1 MSRRSGAKGHRDR
14 TGSVFQLPDHGSG
27 SDCGGVPQHS
37 LLSGEGPTGL
47 DGSRDDF
54 DARLGARLR
63 GWRERRGLSLPDV
76 AEEIGVSYQQLQ
88 KYEAGRNSLSVARLV
103 RIADLLDVP
112 PLALLDEVSRNKTGA
127 DSDALQR
134 NGERYRLR
142 KAYFALPEPVRLAVL
157 RLMETE
163 AESRR
168 TPPAPPEG

>member
-1 MSRRSGAKGHRDR
+1 
-14 TGSVFQLPDHGSG
+14 
-27 SDCGGVPQHS
+27 
-37 LLSGEGPTGL
+37 L

-157 RLMETE
+157 RLIETE

-168 TPPAPPEG
+168 TPPATPEG